1 MAVGLR
7 VRVGRDK
14 EGAEEVATGWE
25 QSSLRVRKSPEP
37 VSISEFEDS
46 SSLGISIGRRAIRSI
61 CDSCLTGESRRD
73 CCVT

>member
-25 QSSLRVRKSPEP
+25 QSSLRVGKSPES
-37 VSISEFEDS
+37 VLLSEFEDS
-46 SSLGISIGRRAIRSI
+46 LSLGISIGRRAIRSI
-61 CDSCLTGESRRD
+61 CDS
-73 CCVT
+73 